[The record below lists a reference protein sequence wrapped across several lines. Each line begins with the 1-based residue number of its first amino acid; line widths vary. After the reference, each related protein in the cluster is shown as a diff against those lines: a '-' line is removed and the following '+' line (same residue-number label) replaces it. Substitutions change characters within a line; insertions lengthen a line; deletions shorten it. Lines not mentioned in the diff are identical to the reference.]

1 MTRDREDRTEGS
13 AALRAV
19 EAALA
24 TRWPESRIEP
34 SLERVRDLVDLLGN
48 PQNSYPVVHISGTNG
63 KTSTVRMVDELL
75 RELGLRT
82 GRFTSPHLESIIER
96 ICLDG
101 EPVDADHFAGAYAEI
116 APYLDLVDRRHEI
129 RLSFFEVL
137 VAMAYSA
144 FADAP
149 VDAAVVEVGLGG
161 SWDATNVV
169 DGRVA
174 VVTPVAVDHREY
186 LGDTVEEIAGE
197 KAGIIKRGAVAVLS
211 HQPEAAAEVLLRRA
225 AEVGATIAREGLEF
239 GVRTRE
245 VAVGGQ
251 LLGLEGLAGSYDEV
265 FLPLHGAHQA
275 QNAACA
281 VAAVEALLG
290 GGRDA
295 LDADA
300 VRAAFARV
308 RSPGRLEVFRRGST
322 VLVDAAHNP
331 AGAHALAEAVTEEF
345 TFGSLVGVVA
355 ALRDKDVL
363 GILEELE
370 RVIDLVVA
378 TENSSP
384 RAMRLEDMV
393 GLALQVFGEDRVYQA
408 ATMPEAIDVAVGL
421 AEREAP
427 LGGGGVLVTGSV
439 VTAGDA
445 RMLLGS
451 AT

>member
-1 MTRDREDRTEGS
+1 
-13 AALRAV
+13 
-19 EAALA
+19 
-24 TRWPESRIEP
+24 
-34 SLERVRDLVDLLGN
+34 
-48 PQNSYPVVHISGTNG
+48 
-63 KTSTVRMVDELL
+63 
-75 RELGLRT
+75 
-82 GRFTSPHLESIIER
+82 
-96 ICLDG
+96 
-101 EPVDADHFAGAYAEI
+101 
-116 APYLDLVDRRHEI
+116 
-129 RLSFFEVL
+129 
-137 VAMAYSA
+137 
-144 FADAP
+144 

-370 RVIDLVVA
+370 PVIDLVVA

-408 ATMPEAIDVAVGL
+408 ATMPEAIDVAGGL

>member
-1 MTRDREDRTEGS
+1 VTRDREDRTEGS
-13 AALRAV
+13 AALREV
-19 EAALA
+19 ETALA

-63 KTSTVRMVDELL
+63 KTSTARMVDELL

-82 GRFTSPHLESIIER
+82 GRFTSPHLESITER

-101 EPVDADHFAGAYAEI
+101 EPVDADHFAAAYAEI

-197 KAGIIKRGAVAVLS
+197 KAGIIKRGAVAVLA

-225 AEVGATIAREGLEF
+225 AELGATIAREGLEF

-265 FLPLHGAHQA
+265 FLPVHGAHQA

-281 VAAVEALLG
+281 VAAVEAFLG

-308 RSPGRLEVFRRGST
+308 GSPGRLEVFRRGST

-331 AGAHALAEAVTEEF
+331 AGAHALAMAVTEEF

-370 RVIDLVVA
+370 PVIDLVVA